1 MPPRTRNLYDP
12 KSKTPYKLSRSKI
25 ELFVRCPRCFYFDR
39 RVGVGRPQ
47 GPAFT
52 LNVAVDTLL
61 KKEFDVHRA
70 KQTAHPLMRAYG
82 LKAVPFAH
90 EEIDVWRENFK
101 GLQFHHEASN
111 FLVTGAIDDVWI
123 GADKQL
129 IVVDYKAT
137 SKKDEVNLDSPW
149 QMSYKR
155 QMDIYQWL
163 LRQNGFKVAKRAY
176 FVYVNGRADLE
187 AFDGKLEFK
196 VALLP
201 YDGNDVWINQT
212 LLKMRKCLRA
222 SKAPKAAGDCEYCG
236 YVKALTITQK

>member
-1 MPPRTRNLYDP
+1 M
-12 KSKTPYKLSRSKI
+12 
-25 ELFVRCPRCFYFDR
+25 
-39 RVGVGRPQ
+39 GRPQ